1 MHIARSSDEITVFIL
16 WFKVVLL
23 VDSILIA
30 LAFIAIVEAMG
41 QVRDGLRVDADGSA
55 FLGSTAYQAILD
67 VLPWIRQCK

>member
-23 VDSILIA
+23 VDSILIT

-41 QVRDGLRVDADGSA
+41 QVGDGL
-55 FLGSTAYQAILD
+55 
-67 VLPWIRQCK
+67 